1 MRRARHYCMQWLDGL
16 RLQMDMASG
25 AGSRTVFVVDDD
37 EAVRDMLRT
46 LIEADG
52 FKVRTWRSAEAF
64 LADYEISLPG
74 CLVLDLELPGMNGLE
89 LAETLQARHVRLP
102 IILVSSRGD
111 LLTSTRAIGVN
122 ALGYLNKPFDN
133 RFLMAYIRR
142 GMAQVESGNL

>member
-1 MRRARHYCMQWLDGL
+1 LRRARHYCMQWLDGL
-16 RLQMDMASG
+16 RLQMDTACG
-25 AGSRTVFVVDDD
+25 AGYRAVFVVDDD

-64 LADYEISLPG
+64 LADHELPQSG

-89 LAETLQARHVRLP
+89 LAETLQARHVQLP

-133 RFLMAYIRR
+133 RLLMAYIRR
-142 GMAQVESGNL
+142 GMAQAGVSP

>member
-16 RLQMDMASG
+16 RLQMDTAPG
-25 AGSRTVFVVDDD
+25 AGCRTVFVVDDD

-64 LADYEISLPG
+64 LADHELPQSG

-89 LAETLQARHVRLP
+89 LAETLQARHVQLP

-111 LLTSTRAIGVN
+111 LLTSTRAKGIN
-122 ALGYLNKPFDN
+122 ALGYLSKPFDTQLLIDCI
-133 RFLMAYIRR
+133 RHAMA
-142 GMAQVESGNL
+142 